1 MNRWEKEKREKP
13 FKNYSLETK
22 VSKAIDKEKLR
33 EEIADGTLQYLQNGK
48 KITKLPTGP
57 MPKSISVGS
66 IDWEWYTSAGLSDF
80 FDGEQL
86 SDIDDLEMSVGIIE
100 SL

>member
-1 MNRWEKEKREKP
+1 MNRWEKEKRKKP

-48 KITKLPTGP
+48 K
-57 MPKSISVGS
+57 
-66 IDWEWYTSAGLSDF
+66 
-80 FDGEQL
+80 
-86 SDIDDLEMSVGIIE
+86 
-100 SL
+100 